1 MGISIQSVLIEQNSQ
16 KFKRKMEHF
25 RHIIAGWL
33 IDGSGGPVR
42 RQVLMNWE
50 EGTLISVREVRPEDL
65 ERFPVGE
72 DAAVTVLPGLVDAH
86 VHLSLSGT
94 EDSEQRTR
102 QLNVSFEQA
111 RAKIEHH
118 LKQHILHGVVALRD
132 GGDREAYVLSYKT
145 RFLGEDHPV
154 VLKTPGRAWHARGR
168 YGKVIGRTPRPGETL
183 VKAMT
188 KEGTERDH
196 IKIVNSGLNSLT
208 CFGQETAPQFGF
220 KELDSAI
227 KTAHAVGLKVMV
239 HANGRVPVAWAVEAG
254 CDSIEHGFFM
264 GRGNLEKMAE
274 QGTIW
279 VPTAVTMAAY
289 VEKLGKDR
297 PESEGAKRNLDHQLD
312 QIRVAK
318 GLGVS
323 IAVGT
328 DSGSL
333 GVNHGGALSEELRL
347 LMTAGFTLEEAVQ
360 CASSRGAALLN
371 VEDHTGVLAPGR
383 PATFV
388 AVKAA
393 PEGVLD
399 GLKAPELVVVKGK
412 VVHPVSFAP

>member
-1 MGISIQSVLIEQNSQ
+1 MS
-16 KFKRKMEHF
+16 
-25 RHIIAGWL
+25 
-33 IDGSGGPVR
+33 
-42 RQVLMNWE
+42 WE
-50 EGTLISVREVRPEDL
+50 ESTLISLREARPADL
-65 ERFPVGE
+65 EGSPFGE
-72 DAAVTVLPGLVDAH
+72 DTAVTVLPGLVDAH

-94 EDSEQRTR
+94 EDSEQRKR

-111 RAKIEHH
+111 RTEIERH
-118 LKQHILHGVVALRD
+118 LKQNVIHGVVALRD
-132 GGDREAYVLSYKT
+132 GGDREAHVLSYKT
-145 RFLGEDHPV
+145 RFLGGDRPV

-168 YGKVIGRTPRPGETL
+168 YGKLIGRTPRPGETL
-183 VKAMT
+183 AEAMT
-188 KEGTERDH
+188 GERTESDH
-196 IKIVNSGLNSLT
+196 VKIVNSGLNSLT
-208 CFGQETAPQFGF
+208 RFGEETAPQFGF
-220 KELDSAI
+220 EELEAAI
-227 KTAHAVGLKVMV
+227 KTAHALGLKVMV

-264 GRGNLEKMAE
+264 GRANLEKMAE
-274 QGTIW
+274 RETTW
-279 VPTAVTMAAY
+279 VPTAFTMASYAN
-289 VEKLGKDR
+289 KLGKDR
-297 PESEGAKRNLDHQLD
+297 AESEGAKRNLDHQLD

-323 IAVGT
+323 IAAGT

-388 AVKAA
+388 AVKAE

-399 GLKAPELVVVKGK
+399 GLKAPDLVVVKGK